1 MKPADNDTTHPAH
14 KAVWE
19 MLPWYL
25 NDALDGVQRTRA
37 DGHLRECLICAH
49 EVRRLRQL
57 SMAVAAPANEH
68 ACAQAFTRLS
78 AQINAEQGS
87 WRGRLRTMLA
97 GLLTPAPLLAGL
109 AVAGL
114 CALLVVKQHQGSA
127 VVSAVAEKQFQTLG
141 RQERLPALLAQPLLR
156 VVLKDALSESQRQDW
171 LLRHDAELIEGP
183 SPIGVIT
190 VRVILGTRNA
200 DDVIKQMRAEADT
213 LFVEPLRATGKRPDR
228 RR

>member
-1 MKPADNDTTHPAH
+1 MNPADNETTHPAH

-19 MLPWYL
+19 MLPWYH
-25 NDALDGVQRTRA
+25 NDALDSAQRARV
-37 DGHLRECLICAH
+37 DGHMRECLICAH

-57 SMAVAAPANEH
+57 SMAIAAPANEH

-78 AQINAEQGS
+78 AKINAEQGS
-87 WRGRLRTMLA
+87 WRGRLRAMLA

-114 CALLVVKQHQGSA
+114 CAFLVFTQRHSNE
-127 VVSAVAEKQFQTLG
+127 VVSAVAEKQFMTLG
-141 RQERLPALLAQPLLR
+141 RQERLPSLLAQPLLR
-156 VVLKDALSESQRQDW
+156 VVLKDALTESQRQDW
-171 LLRHDAELIEGP
+171 LLRHDAEVIEGP
-183 SPIGVIT
+183 TPIGVLT
-190 VRVILGTRNA
+190 VRVILGGRNV

-213 LFVEPLRATGKRPDR
+213 LFVEPLRTTGKRPDR

>member
-1 MKPADNDTTHPAH
+1 MNTADNEPTHPAH

-19 MLPWYL
+19 MLPWYH
-25 NDALDGVQRTRA
+25 NDTLDGVQRARV
-37 DGHLRECLICAH
+37 DGHMRECLICAH

-57 SMAVAAPANEH
+57 NMAISAPANEH

-87 WRGRLRTMLA
+87 WRGRLRALLA
-97 GLLTPAPLLAGL
+97 GLLSPAPLLSGL

-114 CALLVVKQHQGSA
+114 CAFLVLKQHQGNE
-127 VVSAVAEKQFQTLG
+127 VVAAVAEKQFKTLG
-141 RQERLPALLAQPLLR
+141 RHERLPSLLAQPLLR
-156 VVLKDALSESQRQDW
+156 VVLKDALTESQRQDW
-171 LLRHDAELIEGP
+171 LLRHNAEVIEGP
-183 SPIGVIT
+183 SPIGVLT
-190 VRVILGTRNA
+190 VRVLLGGRNV

-213 LFVEPLRATGKRPDR
+213 LFVEPLRATGTRPDR

>member
-1 MKPADNDTTHPAH
+1 MQPADNDTTHPAH

-19 MLPWYL
+19 MLPWYH
-25 NDALDGVQRTRA
+25 NDALDGVQRARV

-114 CALLVVKQHQGSA
+114 CAFLVIQQRQGDEL
-127 VVSAVAEKQFQTLG
+127 VSAVAEKQFKTLG
-141 RQERLPALLAQPLLR
+141 RQARLPALLAQPLLR

-171 LLRHDAELIEGP
+171 LLRHDAELVEGP

>member
-14 KAVWE
+14 EAVWE
-19 MLPWYL
+19 LLPWHH
-25 NDALDGVQRTRA
+25 NDALNGAQRMQV

-57 SMAVAAPANEH
+57 SAAIVAPAKEQ
-68 ACAQAFTRLS
+68 ACAQAFSRLS
-78 AQINAEQGS
+78 AQINAQQGS
-87 WRGRLRTMLA
+87 WHGRVRALLA
-97 GLLTPAPLLAGL
+97 SLLTPAPLLAGL

-114 CALLVVKQHQGSA
+114 CAFLVVKQYQGNDVASA
-127 VVSAVAEKQFQTLG
+127 SVEKQFKTLG

-171 LLRHDAELIEGP
+171 LLRHNAEVIDGP
-183 SPIGVIT
+183 SPIGVLT
-190 VRVILGTRNA
+190 VRVILGGRNVT
-200 DDVIKQMRAEADT
+200 DVIKHMRAETDT
-213 LFVEPLRATGKRPDR
+213 LFVEPLRSTGTRPDR

>member
-1 MKPADNDTTHPAH
+1 MNPADNETTHPAH

-19 MLPWYL
+19 MLPWYH
-25 NDALDGVQRTRA
+25 NDALDSTQRARV
-37 DGHLRECLICAH
+37 DGHMRECLICAH

-57 SMAVAAPANEH
+57 SMAIAAPANEH

-78 AQINAEQGS
+78 TKINAEQGS
-87 WRGRLRTMLA
+87 WRGRLRAMLA

-114 CALLVVKQHQGSA
+114 CAFLVFTQRQSDE
-127 VVSAVAEKQFQTLG
+127 VVSAVAEKQFMTLG
-141 RQERLPALLAQPLLR
+141 RQERLPSLLAQPLLR
-156 VVLKDALSESQRQDW
+156 VVLKDALTESQRQDW
-171 LLRHDAELIEGP
+171 LLRHDAEVIEGP
-183 SPIGVIT
+183 TPIGVLT
-190 VRVILGTRNA
+190 VRVILGGRNV

-213 LFVEPLRATGKRPDR
+213 LFVEPLRTTGKRPDR